1 MASVARRALEVMEDL
16 RAAEDRVSALT
27 TELETLVGRPRD
39 EFEKQMRLLLNGGI
53 EVSLVRLGSD
63 GSVVERQEI
72 DMNSPP
78 SASGGK
84 G

>member
-16 RAAEDRVSALT
+16 RALT